1 MALQSRALNPRRLL
15 KNTAHIRAD
24 YGPTIQSPKSLKQLE
39 KMKMTDPLEF
49 LKILDNPQDMKK
61 ELERMEKSFK
71 QRVSKKFPTTGQM
84 LRKLQQPKEV

>member
-1 MALQSRALNPRRLL
+1 
-15 KNTAHIRAD
+15 
-24 YGPTIQSPKSLKQLE
+24 
-39 KMKMTDPLEF
+39 MKMTDPLEF

-71 QRVSKKFPTTGQM
+71 QRVKKFPTTGQM